1 MSREARTMTQPYRAM
16 RGVLA
21 VAGLLLAGCAGPDP
35 VLYTLAPQ
43 PGPPAAPSA
52 LGKIRSVELR
62 RIGLAGYIDRPGIV
76 RAASPYRLNVT
87 QDARW
92 AAPIGPM
99 LENLIAED
107 LTRRLPGVAVFT
119 ASSNMSAQADRVF
132 QIDIQRLDAD
142 PAGDV
147 VLQAQVAMFS
157 RNGGDPDSI
166 RSFQIAQTP
175 ATPAVED
182 QVAAMSL
189 AVAILTDHLVQMLR

>member
-1 MSREARTMTQPYRAM
+1 ME
-16 RGVLA
+16 V
-21 VAGLLLAGCAGPDP
+21 
-35 VLYTLAPQ
+35 
-43 PGPPAAPSA
+43 
-52 LGKIRSVELR
+52 R

-76 RAASPYRLNVT
+76 RAASAYRLNVT

-99 LENLIAED
+99 LEAVIAED

-119 ASSNMSAQADRVF
+119 ASSGMAAQPDRVF

-157 RNGGDPDSI
+157 RGSGEPAGI